1 MDTEGLSSHFISSYL
16 HTHKIDH
23 CTEGTANNKTIAV
36 REDLPRTVLITSKDG
51 DQGNTNH
58 GSPIFNSGMEFVSDY
73 GS

>member
-23 CTEGTANNKTIAV
+23 CAEGTANNKTIAV
-36 REDLPRTVLITSKDG
+36 REDLQRTVLITSKEG

-58 GSPIFNSGMEFVSDY
+58 GSPIFNSGMEFVSHY